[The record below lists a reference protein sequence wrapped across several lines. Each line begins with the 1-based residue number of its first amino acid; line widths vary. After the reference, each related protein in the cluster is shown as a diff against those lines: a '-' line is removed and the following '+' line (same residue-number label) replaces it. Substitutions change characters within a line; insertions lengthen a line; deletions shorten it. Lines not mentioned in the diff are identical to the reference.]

1 MTRQRLGGVLTGIA
15 AGGFLATAAFHTTGF
30 SSVVNAAALAPERV
44 RALLPMLWLA
54 IAFDFVVLG
63 LIVAVV
69 AFRPEGPARCI
80 LALATIS
87 PFAAAGLQ
95 IRFVGFILPTAILVG
110 VGVLTLICA
119 IVLPSIRVK
128 PAGR

>member
-15 AGGFLATAAFHTTGF
+15 AAGFLATAAFHTTGY
-30 SSVVNAAALAPERV
+30 SSVVNAAALAPGRV
-44 RALLPMLWLA
+44 RALLPMLWLV
-54 IAFDFVVLG
+54 ISFDFAVLG
-63 LIVAVV
+63 MIVAVV
-69 AFRPEGPARCI
+69 AFRPEGPARSI
-80 LALATIS
+80 LSVAALS

-95 IRFVGFILPTAILVG
+95 IRFFGFILPTAILIV

-119 IVLPSIRVK
+119 IVLPSTRVK